1 MNKNENSADVR
12 SLNRPTQKAWKS
24 LLGERFNKQNN
35 NFDLPSIIVPHPLT
49 MASSPV
55 FSGAKDGSGRQAGP
69 TSLLNVNDFFNF
81 RIISG
86 TFQPWKFQP
95 WKFQPWNIQ
104 PQCLNADSNI
114 CKLWTLQQ
122 FSWNFSNFST
132 FLKNQAIST
141 LEFMVEKFVIK
152 SLWLKRS

>member
-1 MNKNENSADVR
+1 MNKNEKFSW
-12 SLNRPTQKAWKS
+12 SCLKIPTRKAWKS
-24 LLGERFNKQNN
+24 LFWVRFKQKNN
-35 NFDLPSIIVPHPLT
+35 NFDLPSIVVPHPLT
-49 MASSPV
+49 MARSPV

-69 TSLLNVNDFFNF
+69 TSLLKVNNFFNF

-86 TFQPWKFQP
+86 TFQPWKFQS
-95 WKFQPWNIQ
+95 WNIQ

-132 FLKNQAIST
+132 FLKNQATPSPCIT
-141 LEFMVEKFVIK
+141 RFPLA
-152 SLWLKRS
+152 R